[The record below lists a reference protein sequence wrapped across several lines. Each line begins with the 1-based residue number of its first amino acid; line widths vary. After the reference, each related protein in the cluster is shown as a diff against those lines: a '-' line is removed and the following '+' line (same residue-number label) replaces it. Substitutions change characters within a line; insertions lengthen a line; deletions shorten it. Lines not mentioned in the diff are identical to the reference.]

1 MSEGFRLTATNLSTN
16 HVDGACANGIGNA
29 RSWNLYIEGY
39 ASGPAN
45 AGRNASTLVQ
55 CVDVFYEEEYCRADH
70 GIAKMRIVKQGK
82 SKQRGKRV
90 APFTGSF

>member
-55 CVDVFYEEEYCRADH
+55 CVDASSRKRRGNARPGAVGH
-70 GIAKMRIVKQGK
+70 GAAGEAWQGGVW
-82 SKQRGKRV
+82 Q
-90 APFTGSF
+90 GSAWQGNAG